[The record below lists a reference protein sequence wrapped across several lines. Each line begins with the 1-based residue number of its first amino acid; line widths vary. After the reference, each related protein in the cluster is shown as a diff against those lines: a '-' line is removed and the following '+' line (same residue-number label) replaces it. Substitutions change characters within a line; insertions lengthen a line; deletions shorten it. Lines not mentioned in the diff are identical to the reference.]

1 MLERQLADVPAS
13 SLPPAE
19 FYDLLI
25 REIDAVGWS
34 SLVQL
39 SPGLDEVA
47 LSVADAAGRAH
58 TLRLRLPVS
67 YPAQPPVPSAA
78 LPSPFELRW
87 PSGEIP
93 SLAGAVGQFR
103 AALRWHQMLWDEL
116 DDLDAHAWVLEP
128 KHPGRDETH
137 RRIALGSHCSL
148 QVRLHPSSPT
158 ALPDLQFLGAERSLA
173 PFRRNLNANL
183 RLWCSGRRVRLNLEA
198 VLEVEI
204 PSREAADAADADD
217 YSVECAICYEY
228 ELDGTVPDVA
238 CDGCSKPFHRLCLV
252 EWLQGLPTTQTSFN
266 RLFGECVY
274 CSKPITVEAGA

>member
-1 MLERQLADVPAS
+1 MAALVTSDGVTAGYLRVGGHELAVLITHAGAGRTGTRSLEGCARLRQALAGQETAVLRRLQHSASVDGFVSELREMLERQLADVPAS

-148 QVRLHPSSPT
+148 QART
-158 ALPDLQFLGAERSLA
+158 
-173 PFRRNLNANL
+173 
-183 RLWCSGRRVRLNLEA
+183 SGRRGGGLGRLG
-198 VLEVEI
+198 
-204 PSREAADAADADD
+204 R
-217 YSVECAICYEY
+217 
-228 ELDGTVPDVA
+228 G
-238 CDGCSKPFHRLCLV
+238 G
-252 EWLQGLPTTQTSFN
+252 
-266 RLFGECVY
+266 
-274 CSKPITVEAGA
+274 